1 MNKTAIALLCALA
14 LPAWADDA
22 HHPEATPA
30 APAATASAPQSQA
43 ATVKQLRANVKKLQA
58 QLGRLSKAGSDAQRQ
73 PLLAEYLRTLHEN
86 MALAESLGGE
96 GMECPMMEGG
106 MPHPMGHE
114 MNHGMGQGMMP
125 MMGGS
130 EAGRGDAS
138 MAERMQRL
146 EKRMD
151 MMQMMMERMG
161 GAPAAPAPAK

>member
-22 HHPEATPA
+22 HHPES
-30 APAATASAPQSQA
+30 APAATAPAPQSQA
-43 ATVKQLRANVKKLQA
+43 GTVKQLRANVKQLQT
-58 QLGRLSKAGSDAQRQ
+58 QLGQLSKAGSDAQRQ
-73 PLLAEYLRTLHEN
+73 ALLAEYLRTLHEN

-106 MPHPMGHE
+106 MAQPMGHDLHQG
-114 MNHGMGQGMMP
+114 MNHGMGQGTMP
-125 MMGGS
+125 MMGG
-130 EAGRGDAS
+130 GDPGQAS

-161 GAPAAPAPAK
+161 GTPAK

>member
-22 HHPEATPA
+22 HHPEAV
-30 APAATASAPQSQA
+30 PAATAPAPQAQA
-43 ATVKQLRANVKKLQA
+43 GTVKQLRANVKKLQT

-73 PLLAEYLRTLHEN
+73 ALLGEYLRTLHEN

-106 MPHPMGHE
+106 MAHPMGHE
-114 MNHGMGQGMMP
+114 MGHEMHHGMGQGTMP
-125 MMGGS
+125 MMGGAD
-130 EAGRGDAS
+130 AGQGS
-138 MAERMQRL
+138 MAERMQLL

-161 GAPAAPAPAK
+161 GTPAK